1 MLLSMSS
8 GVINHDVAA
17 LQPWQNRALAA
28 GRLLLQPVQQV
39 LVGPHALPRAQL
51 AGAIVNHR
59 AVLVNLGCA
68 QGCTP
73 PRTVCPR
80 RDEHQQV
87 HCLFGLDS
95 ISGRFYTQNLAGYGV
110 VL

>member
-39 LVGPHALPRAQL
+39 LVGSHALPRAQL
-51 AGAIVNHR
+51 LGAPP
-59 AVLVNLGCA
+59 
-68 QGCTP
+68 P
-73 PRTVCPR
+73 PRMVRP
-80 RDEHQQV
+80 DEHERQQLHSPDQV
-87 HCLFGLDS
+87 
-95 ISGRFYTQNLAGYGV
+95 R
-110 VL
+110 